1 MKRLLLP
8 ILIAALMLFASTRP
22 QQAPAPDVAEAQ
34 ENAPY
39 HMSSF
44 VCPGPADC
52 CAVPVPMMTQ
62 PVPGGTPTV
71 LAESDIILYGAH
83 VNNLN
88 RLHQR
93 REQFQSVRQRDGLHG
108 LHEVPRRRHPRRH
121 RGAASHHPDGES
133 GEGLSGR
140 PSDWDHAAPR

>member
-62 PVPGGTPTV
+62 PAPGGTPTV
-71 LAESDIILYGAH
+71 LAES
-83 VNNLN
+83 
-88 RLHQR
+88 
-93 REQFQSVRQRDGLHG
+93 EF
-108 LHEVPRRRHPRRH
+108 HPAPA
-121 RGAASHHPDGES
+121 GSSS
-133 GEGLSGR
+133 G
-140 PSDWDHAAPR
+140 PAPRSNRRARGTRQQPQHADSDSHSDTTTDPNSI